1 MLKIDEKKITI
12 KQKIKKFE
20 AEVPKPET
28 KKEENVAEV
37 ARKILKFEE
46 MMKNPRIVI
55 TEEKPRN
62 LKLNEKIVNFEN
74 PLDEAGQVGRVLGRG
89 GHHHHAQVSVEA
101 GQCCEDGQAD

>member
-1 MLKIDEKKITI
+1 MTNILEKPTIDNVVRKKIVEKKITVEENVGEPKQTI
-12 KQKIKKFE
+12 TQKIKKFE

-46 MMKNPRIVI
+46 MMKNPRIEI

-62 LKLNEKIVNFEN
+62 IKLSEKK
-74 PLDEAGQVGRVLGRG
+74 
-89 GHHHHAQVSVEA
+89 
-101 GQCCEDGQAD
+101 